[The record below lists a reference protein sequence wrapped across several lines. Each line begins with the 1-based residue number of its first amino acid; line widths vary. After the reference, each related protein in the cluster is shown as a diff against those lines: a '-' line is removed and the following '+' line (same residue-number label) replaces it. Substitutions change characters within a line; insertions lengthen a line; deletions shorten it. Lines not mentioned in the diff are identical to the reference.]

1 MNDLLRNPRFWLLVQ
16 MLLLVIVG
24 GVLGLWSLETQN
36 DSGNYVSASEMSF
49 DQSMR
54 FFRTQGFP
62 LVLRLIRTV
71 SPDFRILPGVHFVAL
86 CLVTLLL
93 DHAVRRFGGSRWQ
106 AFAVSTGAFWGML
119 QNRAIAT
126 LLTDFSGIVLA
137 VTTVAFLLLVATDPR
152 RSLAWIGLTLS
163 LAYSYH
169 IRPPYLF
176 LVPLVPL
183 LGVIFLRIRRP
194 EPGETPSRSSFA
206 AALAVAAVVPL
217 LGFCLLRLF
226 TVGHFGL
233 VSVAGLSTVG
243 FTAELLQEETYQAQL
258 SEEFHPLAR
267 DILAERQRH
276 DMRSVFLGGGVV
288 RMRQWELRFNDNIYQ
303 VVFPVACRRYG
314 EDRMVLNEKLSR
326 FNREL
331 ILHNKGKCLLYFVYS
346 YPRSAAKLFYCSWI
360 LQVLC
365 PMLLVLFPVRLWI
378 CRGRAPA
385 TTADGKPE
393 RRRVLQMVFWTTLLF
408 YLAKSTLIFLSFTA
422 ASRRYILPAGVFVP
436 SLVALLILREL
447 ELIAA
452 SCSPRDESPATD
464 K

>member
-1 MNDLLRNPRFWLLVQ
+1 MNDLLRNPRFWLLAQ
-16 MLLLVIVG
+16 MLLLVIAG
-24 GVLGLWSLETQN
+24 GPLGLWSLETQN

-71 SPDFRILPGVHFVAL
+71 SPDFRILPWVHFAAL
-86 CLVTLLL
+86 CLATFLL

-152 RSLAWIGLTLS
+152 RSLPWIGLTLS
-163 LAYSYH
+163 AAYSYH

-183 LGVIFLRIRRP
+183 LGVIFLRLRRR
-194 EPGETPSRSSFA
+194 GTDETPSQRSFA
-206 AALAVAAVVPL
+206 AALGVAAAVPL

-233 VSVAGLSTVG
+233 VSVAGLSAVG
-243 FTAELLQEETYQAQL
+243 FTAELLQDETYQAQL

-267 DILAERQRH
+267 DILGGRRRH
-276 DMRSVFLGGGVV
+276 GMQSVFLGGAVV

-314 EDRMVLNEKLSR
+314 EDRMVLNEKLTR

-331 ILHNKGKCLLYFVYS
+331 MLHNKAKCLLYFIYS
-346 YPRSAAKLFYCSWI
+346 YPRSVAKLFYCSWI
-360 LQVLC
+360 RQVLC
-365 PMLLVLFPVRLWI
+365 PMLLILFAVRLWI
-378 CRGRAPA
+378 YRGRPTP
-385 TTADGKPE
+385 TTPDGKPA
-393 RRRVLQMVFWTTLLF
+393 RRRALQMLFCTALLF
-408 YLAKSTLIFLSFTA
+408 YLAKSTLVFLSFTA
-422 ASRRYILPAGVFVP
+422 ASRRYMLPAGVFVP

-452 SCSPRDESPATD
+452 RCKGNRG
-464 K
+464 